1 MSWLLYSLRLFI
13 FTVGMDVTDYFG
25 STPRVDM
32 SLEEQHDWE
41 VRKLAWFLQT
51 QNFYIPSHFPGR
63 RNVQSWSTGE
73 S

>member
-1 MSWLLYSLRLFI
+1 
-13 FTVGMDVTDYFG
+13 MDVTDYFG

-41 VRKLAWFLQT
+41 VRKLAWFLQK

-63 RNVQSWSTGE
+63 RNVQSC
-73 S
+73 